1 LASKVFL
8 TIDSGGSKTELALY
22 SEDGKLLCK
31 GRAQGFGLAEDS
43 GAVLLDVKQS
53 LSDFC
58 AGYDVTHAVC
68 NLGGKNKNQI
78 EATLRAA
85 FPSARIRVF
94 RESEG
99 TAGLELCRMYSAEVT
114 LMVGTGAI
122 AIARAGENAVIS
134 GGWGANIS
142 DGGSGYQLGLDAIRL
157 ALAEI
162 DGVGELSLLTKTLT
176 GLEEPPKP
184 MSAED
189 FCAFRDRV
197 RQSLA
202 PFDRAHI
209 ASFARKVYDCA
220 RRGDASSLELYKNV
234 GRDLANL
241 VLAAA
246 KKAGGVL
253 KGTVVNGGMVNA
265 KEFWSASFEE
275 RLRSEYPS
283 VTVHYITNGIDE
295 ATCRMAKAMINEE
308 KGE

>member
-1 LASKVFL
+1 MASKVFL
-8 TIDSGGSKTELALY
+8 TIDSGGSKTELSLY

-43 GAVLLDVKQS
+43 GAVLRDVKQS

-114 LMVGTGAI
+114 LMAGTGAI

-220 RRGDASSLELYKNV
+220 RRGDESSIELYKNV
-234 GRDLANL
+234 GHNLANL

-253 KGTVVNGGMVNA
+253 NGTVVNGGMVNA

-275 RLRSEYPS
+275 GLRSEYPS